1 MSDGHG
7 TSEGPALV
15 AGIMSGTSVDGVDVA
30 LVRLEGHGPHLE
42 WSVEAFASF
51 PFREDLRDALLAMG
65 EAETVRLDDLTRAH
79 ARLAHAY
86 ADAVLALSGGAR
98 PDLVGCHGQTVRHLP
113 EPEPFCG
120 EAVRATLQ
128 LGSGPVLANLVH
140 APVVSDFRA
149 ADMALGGQ
157 GAPLVP
163 YVDWVLLGHEVE
175 HRAALNVGGIANVT
189 VIPAGADRDAVVA
202 FDTGPGNMVVDALC
216 RLHFDTSFDR
226 GGEGALSGAPD
237 EELLAELL
245 AAPYF
250 RRVPPKSTGREAYGE
265 AYVSGFV
272 RMAGE
277 RSLAAHDQVA
287 TATALTADS
296 VVRALEGVAPGG
308 VERVLVS
315 GGGVHNRALMERL
328 ARGLSGCRIGSTS
341 EVGLDPDAKEA
352 VAFAVLAH
360 EAAAGV
366 AAGMPRV
373 TGARSAAIL
382 GSVSH
387 PA

>member
-1 MSDGHG
+1 
-7 TSEGPALV
+7 V
-15 AGIMSGTSVDGVDVA
+15 AGIMSGTSVDGIDVA
-30 LVRLEGHGPHLE
+30 LVRLEGHGPRLA
-42 WSVEAFASF
+42 WSVEAFASY
-51 PFREDLRDALLAMG
+51 PFRDDLREILLAMG

-86 ADAVLALSGGAR
+86 AEAVLEIAGVAR

-128 LGSGPVLANLVH
+128 LGSGPVLANLLN

-163 YVDWVLLGHEVE
+163 YVDWVLLGHRSER
-175 HRAALNVGGIANVT
+175 RAALNVGGIANVT

-216 RLHFDTSFDR
+216 RLHLDMPFDR
-226 GGEGALSGAPD
+226 GGEVALSGTPD
-237 EELLAELL
+237 AELLAELL

-250 RRVPPKSTGREAYGE
+250 LRMQPKSTGREAYGE
-265 AYVSGFV
+265 AFVAEFV
-272 RMAGE
+272 RLAGE
-277 RSLAAHDQVA
+277 RSLVARDQVA

-296 VVRALEGVAPGG
+296 VVRAILSVAPGG
-308 VERVLVS
+308 VDRVLVS
-315 GGGVHNRALMERL
+315 GGGVHNRALMERM
-328 ARGLSGCRIGSTS
+328 ARELPGCRIGSTS

-366 AAGMPRV
+366 PAGMPGV
-373 TGARSAAIL
+373 TGARRAAIL
-382 GSVSH
+382 GSVSY